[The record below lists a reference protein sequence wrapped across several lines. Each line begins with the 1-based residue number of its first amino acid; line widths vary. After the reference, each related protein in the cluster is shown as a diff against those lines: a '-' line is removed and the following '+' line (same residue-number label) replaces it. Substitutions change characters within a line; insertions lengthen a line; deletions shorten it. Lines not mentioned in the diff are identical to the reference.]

1 MSKQKV
7 GPQKPSQKTSQ
18 KPDARDASE
27 HHVTPD
33 EHVERVRQDRD
44 SERDVILGYPSADG
58 GERQDERD
66 ADGEGY
72 ETDRSGAV

>member
-1 MSKQKV
+1 MSKRRPGHQNASEK
-7 GPQKPSQKTSQ
+7 PQKQDSPQ
-18 KPDARDASE
+18 E
-27 HHVTPD
+27 HRVTPE

-66 ADGEGY
+66 ANGEGY
-72 ETDRSGAV
+72 ETERSGAV

>member
-1 MSKQKV
+1 MSKRKAH
-7 GPQKPSQKTSQ
+7 PQKPSQKHESSE
-18 KPDARDASE
+18 PHE
-27 HHVTPD
+27 HHASPD

-66 ADGEGY
+66 ANGEGY
-72 ETDRSGAV
+72 ETERSGAV